1 MNDYTKM
8 IAAAPLITQIESTTT
23 SGDLDY
29 QGTAIEVST
38 SDGDELF
45 HVVMDGNG
53 QTQFLFFRSEG
64 NYRLPL
70 EVMQR
75 VIDAARKCVRGSG

>member
-8 IAAAPLITQIESTTT
+8 IAATPLITEIESTTT

-29 QGTAIEVST
+29 RGTAMEVAT
-38 SDGDELF
+38 SEGDELF
-45 HVVMDGNG
+45 HVVVDGSG

-70 EVMQR
+70 ELMQR
-75 VIDAARKCVRGSG
+75 VIDAAQQCVRVTG